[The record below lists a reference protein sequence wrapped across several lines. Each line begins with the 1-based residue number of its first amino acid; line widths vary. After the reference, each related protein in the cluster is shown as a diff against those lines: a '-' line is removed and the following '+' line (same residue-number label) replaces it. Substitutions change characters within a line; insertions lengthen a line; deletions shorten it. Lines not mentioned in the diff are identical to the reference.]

1 MMVTSGPRTRAIL
14 AVVLL
19 NLMGTLLFTA
29 HPATAAEVDLHVTT
43 VPAPDPQVTPCCR
56 LAESGGGSAGGG
68 EEAHLAAWV
77 IGLPGG
83 GVQAPPGTRL
93 VDCTP
98 WTNATGMPD
107 IPGAAI
113 AGDMRVDPDG
123 VLAFLYQRDCE
134 PGPVRQFVWVRQESP
149 ESIARAALENLQ
161 IRLLPA
167 PVPILSP
174 PTHSIV
180 HLPTWLAVAPQG
192 AHHVTADIPSMW
204 VTATAKVSSTTFDV
218 GDGIVITCA
227 GTGAPR
233 PAHAAES
240 TPPCG
245 HTFTAVDRL
254 GRGRTVRVHTTWSVT
269 WHSSW
274 GASGTLDP
282 VVSATRVLPHPVREV
297 QTIGQRG

>member
-1 MMVTSGPRTRAIL
+1 MTFSSRRRTVVL
-14 AVVLL
+14 AVAMLSLMGAVLL
-19 NLMGTLLFTA
+19 APQPTS
-29 HPATAAEVDLHVTT
+29 AAPIDPPVDL
-43 VPAPDPQVTPCCR
+43 VPVPDPQVTACCR
-56 LAESGGGSAGGG
+56 LAEAGGGSAGGG
-68 EEAHLAAWV
+68 EDAHMTAWV

-83 GVQAPPGTRL
+83 GVQAPPGTHL
-93 VDCTP
+93 ADCTP

-107 IPGAAI
+107 LPGATI
-113 AGDMRVDPDG
+113 AGDVRLDPDG

-180 HLPTWLAVAPQG
+180 HLPTWLAVAPEG
-192 AHHVTADIPSMW
+192 EYRVTADIPSMW
-204 VTATAKVSSTTFDV
+204 VTATARVASTTFDL
-218 GDGIVITCA
+218 GDDIVITCA
-227 GTGAPR
+227 GTGVIR
-233 PAHAAES
+233 PTQAAET
-240 TPPCG
+240 TPACG
-245 HTFTAVDRL
+245 HTFTKVDQL
-254 GRGRTVRVHTTWSVT
+254 GRGRTVRIHTTWSVT

-274 GASGTLDP
+274 GTSGTLDP
-282 VVSATRVLPHPVREV
+282 VTSATRVLAHPVREV